1 MNSRLRNLLP
11 PQPTTVG
18 VFLRTLLIWLM
29 IDQLG
34 EISSAVPILK
44 VETADAGMISVTP
57 AAVALTGNFSEAQLL
72 VAQSSIDANIDK
84 RSTDLTRASTYLSS
98 NDKLVAV
105 SSSGRLLAVGNGT
118 ASVTVS
124 HGDQSQAVIVTVTGI
139 EDQPKISFD
148 SHIRPIISRLGCNAG
163 ACHASQFGK
172 GGFVLSVVGF
182 DADLD
187 YNSMV
192 RDRLQRRISM
202 VQPEES
208 LLLMKPTLQVVHG
221 GGKKLATG
229 STPYNTL
236 LAWLKSGAPGP
247 NADAPFVKRVLVEP
261 KERIAKVEETQQL
274 RVIAE
279 YSDGSVR
286 DVTGWAKFDSTDDA
300 VLSVTSDGLVTV
312 EGRGQAP
319 IMVRFEGQAD
329 IAMFVSPYGPA
340 PELAD
345 WQNQNFIDEFAA
357 TKFRELGITPSGL
370 CDDPTFVR
378 RTFLDAAGTLPTSE
392 EIREFVAD
400 QDSQKRLRL
409 IDSLLGL
416 TGNPEL
422 DRHND
427 QYAAFWTLKWSDLLR
442 NTSRGDASDE
452 QRMWAMHNWIRDSF
466 RINKPFDQFVR
477 ELITAK
483 GSIFS
488 NGPASYYKINDNS
501 ADLAESTAQLFLGTR
516 LQCAKCHHHPFEK
529 YSQADYYAF
538 SAFFSRVGN
547 KNSEE
552 FGLFGRETVVMVKS
566 AGDVRH
572 PRTGEVLKPKALDG
586 EEVDHDLDRRIPLAT
601 WLTSRDNR
609 DFSRSVVNRYMAYL
623 LGRGLVEPVDDM
635 RATNPPTNPAMMEAL
650 TDHFINS
657 HFDLKQ
663 LVRVIMSSRLY
674 QLQSQP
680 TTENVA
686 DNKFYTHFRVKRIA
700 AEALLDAIDTV
711 TASPTKFKGL
721 PQGTRAIELPDG
733 EYPDHFLMTFG
744 KPRRVSVCECERM
757 PDENLGQALHT
768 LNGDIIATKLSSKSG
783 RVTSL
788 VASQKTDPGI
798 IQELYLVT
806 LGREPSEAETKAAL
820 QFLPEA
826 ASRQEFFEDLLWTL
840 INSKQFLFVR

>member
-1 MNSRLRNLLP
+1 M
-11 PQPTTVG
+11 TV
-18 VFLRTLLIWLM
+18 
-29 IDQLG
+29 
-34 EISSAVPILK
+34 
-44 VETADAGMISVTP
+44 
-57 AAVALTGNFSEAQLL
+57 
-72 VAQSSIDANIDK
+72 
-84 RSTDLTRASTYLSS
+84 STF
-98 NDKLVAV
+98 
-105 SSSGRLLAVGNGT
+105 GRLLAVGNGSAT
-118 ASVTVS
+118 VTVT
-124 HGDQSQAVIVTVTGI
+124 HGDQSQSVAVTVSGV
-139 EDQPKISFD
+139 EEQPAISFD
-148 SHIRPIISRLGCNAG
+148 THIRPIISRLGCNAG

-182 DADLD
+182 DPDMD

-192 RDRLQRRISM
+192 RDRQQRRVTL

-208 LLLMKPTLQVVHG
+208 LLLKKPTLAVAHG
-221 GGKKLATG
+221 GGKKLDVG

-236 LAWLKSGAPGP
+236 LAWLKTGAPGP
-247 NADAPFVKRVLVEP
+247 KADALAVRKISVEP
-261 KERIAKVEETQQL
+261 RERIAAQDATQQL
-274 RVIAE
+274 RVMAE
-279 YSDGSVR
+279 FSDGSTR

-300 VLSVTSDGLVTV
+300 VLSVTANGLVTV

-340 PELAD
+340 PDLKD
-345 WQNQNFIDEFAA
+345 WQNNNFVDEFAA
-357 TKFRELGITPSGL
+357 TKFQELGISPSGL
-370 CDDPTFVR
+370 CDDSTFIR
-378 RTFLDAAGTLPTSE
+378 RAFLDAIGTLPTPE
-392 EIREFVAD
+392 QVREFVAD
-400 QDSQKRLRL
+400 QSPQKRQIL

-416 TGNPEL
+416 TGNADL
-422 DRHND
+422 DRYND
-427 QYAAFWTLKWSDLLR
+427 QYSALWTLKWSDLLR
-442 NTSRGDASDE
+442 NTSNGAAADE

-466 RINKPFDQFVR
+466 RTNKPFDEFVR
-477 ELITAK
+477 EIITAK

-488 NGPASYYKINDNS
+488 SGPANYYKINSNS
-501 ADLAESTAQLFLGTR
+501 ADLAEATAQLFLGAR

-572 PRTGEVLKPKALDG
+572 PRTGKVLKPKPLEGD
-586 EEVDHDLDRRIPLAT
+586 EIDHDLDRRIPLAA
-601 WLTSRDNR
+601 WLTSKDNR
-609 DFSRSVVNRYMAYL
+609 DFARSVVNRYMSYL

-635 RATNPPTNPAMMEAL
+635 RATNPPTNPAMMEGL
-650 TDHFINS
+650 TDHFIASN
-657 HFDLKQ
+657 FDLKQ

-680 TTENVA
+680 TMENVS
-686 DNKFYTHFRVKRIA
+686 DNKFYTHFKVKRIS
-700 AEALLDAIDTV
+700 AEPLLDAIDAV
-711 TASPTKFKGL
+711 TDSVTKFKGL
-721 PQGTRAIELPDG
+721 PPGTRAIELPDG
-733 EYPDHFLMTFG
+733 EYPDHFLNTFG

-783 RVTSL
+783 RVASL
-788 VASQKTDPGI
+788 IASPKTDAEI
-798 IQELYLVT
+798 IAELYLVA
-806 LGREPSEAETKAAL
+806 LSRDPSEAETKAAL
-820 QFLPEA
+820 EFLPEA

>member
-1 MNSRLRNLLP
+1 MNSQYRNP
-11 PQPTTVG
+11 HSV
-18 VFLRTLLIWLM
+18 LIGLV
-29 IDQLG
+29 LFVV
-34 EISSAVPILK
+34 SAAA
-44 VETADAGMISVTP
+44 ADSVLAYDATISVTP
-57 AAVALTGNFSEAQLL
+57 TAVALAGNFSEAQLL
-72 VAQSSIDANIDK
+72 VASFTDEATDK
-84 RSTDLTRASTYLSS
+84 RSADLTTTAKYASSDDSIVT
-98 NDKLVAV
+98 V
-105 SSSGRLLAVGNGT
+105 STFGRLLAVGNGSAT
-118 ASVTVS
+118 VTVT
-124 HGDQSQAVIVTVTGI
+124 HGDQSQSVAVTVSGV
-139 EDQPKISFD
+139 EEQPAISFD
-148 SHIRPIISRLGCNAG
+148 THIRPIISRLGCNAG

-182 DADLD
+182 DPDMD

-192 RDRLQRRISM
+192 RDRQQRRVTL

-208 LLLMKPTLQVVHG
+208 LLLKKPTLAVAHG
-221 GGKKLATG
+221 GGKKLDVG

-236 LAWLKSGAPGP
+236 LAWLKTGAPGP
-247 NADAPFVKRVLVEP
+247 KADALAVRKISVEP
-261 KERIAKVEETQQL
+261 RERIAAQDATQQL
-274 RVIAE
+274 RVMAE
-279 YSDGSVR
+279 FSDGSTR

-300 VLSVTSDGLVTV
+300 VLSVTANGLVTV

-340 PELAD
+340 PDLKD
-345 WQNQNFIDEFAA
+345 WQNNNFVDEFAA
-357 TKFRELGITPSGL
+357 TKFQELGISPSGL
-370 CDDPTFVR
+370 CDDSTFIR
-378 RTFLDAAGTLPTSE
+378 RAFLDAIGTLPTPE
-392 EIREFVAD
+392 QVREFVAD
-400 QDSQKRLRL
+400 QSPQKRQIL

-416 TGNPEL
+416 TGNADL
-422 DRHND
+422 DRYND
-427 QYAAFWTLKWSDLLR
+427 QYSALWTLKWSDLLR
-442 NTSRGDASDE
+442 NTSNGAAADE

-466 RINKPFDQFVR
+466 RTNKPFDEFVR
-477 ELITAK
+477 EIITAK

-488 NGPASYYKINDNS
+488 SGPANYYKINSNS
-501 ADLAESTAQLFLGTR
+501 ADLAEATAQLFLGAR

-572 PRTGEVLKPKALDG
+572 PRTGKVLKPKPLEGD
-586 EEVDHDLDRRIPLAT
+586 EIDHDLDRRIPLAA
-601 WLTSRDNR
+601 WLTSKDNR
-609 DFSRSVVNRYMAYL
+609 DFARSVVNRYMSYL

-635 RATNPPTNPAMMEAL
+635 RATNPPTNPAMMEGL
-650 TDHFINS
+650 TDHFIASN
-657 HFDLKQ
+657 FDLKQ

-680 TTENVA
+680 TMENVS
-686 DNKFYTHFRVKRIA
+686 DNKFYTHFKVKRIS
-700 AEALLDAIDTV
+700 AEPLLDAIDAV
-711 TASPTKFKGL
+711 TDSVTKFKGL
-721 PQGTRAIELPDG
+721 PPGTRAIELPDG
-733 EYPDHFLMTFG
+733 EYPDHFLNTFG

-783 RVTSL
+783 RVASL
-788 VASQKTDPGI
+788 IASPKTDAEI
-798 IQELYLVT
+798 IAELYLVA
-806 LGREPSEAETKAAL
+806 LSRDPSEAETKAAL
-820 QFLPEA
+820 EFLPEA

>member
-1 MNSRLRNLLP
+1 MSHPRNFHSVLFGL
-11 PQPTTVG
+11 TILAATV
-18 VFLRTLLIWLM
+18 V
-29 IDQLG
+29 
-34 EISSAVPILK
+34 V
-44 VETADAGMISVTP
+44 ADTSLAYDATISVTP
-57 AAVALTGNFSEAQLL
+57 ATVTLAGNFSEAQLQVASLTSGGL
-72 VAQSSIDANIDK
+72 VDK
-84 RSTDLTRASTYLSS
+84 RSSDLTTVAGYASSDE
-98 NDKLVAV
+98 NIVAV

-118 ASVTVS
+118 ATVVVT
-124 HGDQSQAVIVTVTGI
+124 HGDQSQSVAVTVSGL
-139 EDQPKISFD
+139 EEQPKVSFD

-182 DADLD
+182 DPDLD
-187 YNSMV
+187 YSSMV
-192 RDRLQRRISM
+192 RDRQQRRVTL

-208 LLLMKPTLQVVHG
+208 LLLKKPTLAVAHG
-221 GGKKLATG
+221 GGKKLDVG
-229 STPYNTL
+229 STPYKTL

-247 NADAPFVKRVLVEP
+247 KADAAVVKKITVEP
-261 KERIAKVEETQQL
+261 KERIATPEATQQL

-279 YSDGSVR
+279 YSDGSIR
-286 DVTGWAKFDSTDDA
+286 DVTGWARFDSTDDA
-300 VLSVTSDGLVTV
+300 VLSVTANGLVTV

-329 IAMFVSPYGPA
+329 IAMFVSPYGPE
-340 PELAD
+340 PDLKD
-345 WQNQNFIDEFAA
+345 WQNNNFIDEFAA
-357 TKFRELGITPSGL
+357 TKFRELGIAPSGL
-370 CDDPTFVR
+370 CDDSTFVR
-378 RTFLDAAGTLPTSE
+378 RAFLDAIGTLPTSDQV
-392 EIREFVAD
+392 RSFVGD
-400 QDSQKRLRL
+400 QNPQKRQIL

-416 TGNPEL
+416 TGNPDL
-422 DRHND
+422 DRYND
-427 QYAAFWTLKWSDLLR
+427 QYSAQWTLKWSDLLL
-442 NTSRGDASDE
+442 NTSSGDASDE

-466 RINKPFDQFVR
+466 RTNKPFDEFVR

-501 ADLAESTAQLFLGTR
+501 ADLAEATAQLFLGTR

-566 AGDVRH
+566 SGDVRH
-572 PRTGEVLKPKALDG
+572 PRTGKVLKPKPLEGD
-586 EEVDHDLDRRIPLAT
+586 EIDHDLDRRIPLAA
-601 WLTSRDNR
+601 WLTSQDNR
-609 DFSRSVVNRYMAYL
+609 DFARSVVNRYTSYL

-635 RATNPPTNPAMMEAL
+635 RATNPPTNPAMMEGL
-650 TDHFINS
+650 TDHFITSN
-657 HFDLKQ
+657 FDLKQ

-680 TTENVA
+680 TSENVS
-686 DNKFYTHFRVKRIA
+686 DNKFYTHFKVKRIS
-700 AEALLDAIDTV
+700 AEPLLDAIDVV
-711 TASPTKFKGL
+711 TSSPTKFKGL
-721 PQGTRAIELPDG
+721 PPGTRAIELPDG
-733 EYPDHFLMTFG
+733 EYPDHFLNTFG

-783 RVTSL
+783 RVASL
-788 VASQKTDPGI
+788 IASQKTDAEI
-798 IQELYLVT
+798 VAELYLVA
-806 LGREPSEAETKAAL
+806 LSRDPSDAETRAAL
-820 QFLPEA
+820 EFLPEA
-826 ASRQEFFEDLLWTL
+826 ASRQELFEDLLWTL